1 MNSLKEVRRTS
12 LSYEQ
17 LERLCEIAEEAAR
30 RYVTSKIPNRGISDL
45 SISVNSMDSEALN
58 LEIDVEITLSPI
70 FRKVDVEKLAKEAV
84 NAAFKAAEDYLRDT
98 SCRSKPSNL

>member
-30 RYVTSKIPNRGISDL
+30 RYVTSRIPNRGISDL
-45 SISVNSMDSEALN
+45 SITVNSMDSEALS
-58 LEIDVEITLSPI
+58 LEIDVEITLSPV
-70 FRKVDVEKLAKEAV
+70 FREVDVEKLAKEAV
-84 NAAFKAAEDYLRDT
+84 DVAFKAAEDYLREI
-98 SCRSKPSNL
+98 SCRSKPSSL